1 MRCKSLPKSEASYR
15 TVNEK
20 TFIFFS
26 LVLCSIC
33 WSSRISIVTH
43 VQTMHIIVLFKLCH
57 LFILWG
63 FTKRDWIVRAQHWHI
78 NTQDLC
84 RAHFMCV
91 CMCVC
96 LWRWRRMQCLC
107 IFQQRRSSD
116 LVVFHS
122 VSLTSYEFHSLKW
135 IFARNQLDCHLKMNT
150 LSLTVRI
157 KFTWTANRSAN
168 HLKESRERERERQK
182 MCYVN
187 AM

>member
-91 CMCVC
+91 CVYDGGGVC
-96 LWRWRRMQCLC
+96 NAYAFFNKDARVTWWFSTLYLWHRMNFIHWNEFLREINLIVISKWIHCLLLLESNSLEQPIEAQTTWRR
-107 IFQQRRSSD
+107 
-116 LVVFHS
+116 
-122 VSLTSYEFHSLKW
+122 
-135 IFARNQLDCHLKMNT
+135 A
-150 LSLTVRI
+150 
-157 KFTWTANRSAN
+157 
-168 HLKESRERERERQK
+168 EREKERDRK
-182 MCYVN
+182 CVM
-187 AM
+187 